1 MHFALRSSIFISA
14 ILFLSS
20 CSKKEDLSL
29 YLPSSPK
36 NLVQIDLPSLKSK
49 AITWETIK
57 EMFSNRGSGSA
68 DYSIDLDRKA
78 YLFAD
83 DIERPVVLIPIN
95 SKDDFEKA
103 VLGNSKETV
112 QTNNGFSYIKTNFQ
126 HQTITLAWKE
136 GIAVCCKSPEQLANL
151 KSSNTSC
158 ETLKKLGDND
168 IEGVFNYAFSNQ
180 LKSEIYSSI
189 NFGDGRIDVNIKADD
204 NIKPLIEQATLS
216 SLDANNLAF
225 ENTNALLSIGATINP
240 ALLQQYLN
248 PILPFLS
255 QYHLITQ
262 SQFQELSPYFDG
274 RIYFNLKKEQANPVA
289 QLAFGIKKSTNTTLN
304 TVFKTWQYDTQTQ
317 FHHFNNQ
324 YVYKT
329 SDYLLFSNSTD
340 IITKSETSPDL
351 LSIQLDKNL
360 LNESV
365 FDLPKLMFNSRWVSS
380 FPFEKIDLSLKEEQ
394 NQLNLRL
401 TLNATNKEL
410 NSLLAFSKWLKSLEN
425 DEI

>member
-1 MHFALRSSIFISA
+1 MNFALRTSIFISV

-20 CSKKEDLSL
+20 CGKKEDLSL
-29 YLPSSPK
+29 YLPNAPK

-49 AITWETIK
+49 AITWESMK
-57 EMFSNRGSGSA
+57 EMFSNLGSGSA

-83 DIERPVVLIPIN
+83 DIQNPVLLIPID

-103 VLGNSKETV
+103 VVGNSKETV
-112 QTNNGFSYIKTNFQ
+112 QTINGFSFIKTNFQ
-126 HQTITLAWKE
+126 HQKVTLAWKE
-136 GIAVCCKSPEQLANL
+136 GIAVCCKSPEQLAKL
-151 KSSNTSC
+151 KTSSTSC
-158 ETLKKLGDND
+158 ETLKKLGNKD
-168 IEGVFNYAFSNQ
+168 IEGVFNYTFSNQ

-189 NFGDGRIDVNIKADD
+189 TFGDGRIDVNIKADD
-204 NIKPLIEQATLS
+204 NLKPFIEHATLS

-225 ENTNALLSIGATINP
+225 ENTNALLSIGANVNP
-240 ALLQQYLN
+240 TLLQQYLS

-255 QYHLITQ
+255 QYNLITQ
-262 SQFQELSPYFDG
+262 NQFQELSPYFDG

-289 QLAFGIKKSTNTTLN
+289 KLAFGVKKSTDTTLN
-304 TVFKTWQYDTQTQ
+304 AIFKTWKYDTQTQ
-317 FHHFNNQ
+317 FHQLNNQ

-329 SDYLLFSNSTD
+329 FDYLLFSNSPD
-340 IITKSETSPDL
+340 IVTKSETSPDL

-380 FPFEKIDLSLKEEQ
+380 FPFEKIDLNLKEEQ

-401 TLNATNKEL
+401 TLNSSNKEL